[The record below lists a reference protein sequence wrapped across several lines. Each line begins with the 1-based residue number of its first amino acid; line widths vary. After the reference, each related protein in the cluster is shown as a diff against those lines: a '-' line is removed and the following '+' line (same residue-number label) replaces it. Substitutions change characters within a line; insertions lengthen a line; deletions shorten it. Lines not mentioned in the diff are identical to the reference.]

1 MSLKILLA
9 DDSMTAQ
16 NMGRKILTDAGYEV
30 VPVSNGAAA
39 IKKIAETKPQI
50 IILDIYMPGYTGLE
64 VCERIKG
71 KPETANIPVLLTVGK
86 MEPYRPEEGAKAKAD
101 GVIVKPF
108 EATELLAA
116 VKRIAEK
123 LGISVPASGGSADFE
138 KTVLLQKPPL
148 QEFKDE
154 TYVQWKSATNEEP
167 AQAPAANVPADE
179 TVAPAAPAPLYEE
192 ASEQATPFTM
202 NVMPQGTEP
211 SEQASVPEP
220 APTAI
225 SEFTGYS
232 SEIDPSLLESQ
243 SIPVPSE
250 SVPAFGLLDTLTA
263 PPQPETHAEPPTSEG
278 LDLGAMMMDSLME
291 MPPLVTAE
299 EQPSDETMPEASV
312 ELAPVAQ
319 MEPVSPEPQV
329 EFAVAAEAS
338 PEMIVM
344 PDPGLMSPEGKSIE
358 PSSFS
363 PAGNGGIADFM
374 IGSGQEPAP
383 EPSIDIVD
391 ELFASLSEDNAM
403 VPVADQLPPE
413 LLVAE
418 PQAEPEP
425 LSVPEPEAVAAPE
438 VVPPA
443 PPVEQS
449 APITER
455 EPEPAPPEPMRI
467 GLEAEPVDQPL
478 TLEELDAMLGL
489 DLPPLDE
496 PIPEGEPQAMTLDGE
511 IAAESLTPE
520 VSEVLPEP
528 LPEPTYSAPV
538 EPVVAPEPEAPVE
551 PLVEAAP
558 ELAAALPSLAVE
570 APIAAAPEP
579 VAPVLEPPLPEVAPP
594 ESVPEISPEVIPPP
608 KVERQED
615 HEFAAAMAAALDSL
629 GVESL
634 PATAVA
640 EHVDAVEVSALQP
653 ESEPDH
659 AHIAD
664 VVQRVFDRYKSQMI
678 ADIARE
684 LTQNHEK

>member
-16 NMGRKILTDAGYEV
+16 NMGRKILADAGYEV

-39 IKKIAETKPQI
+39 LKKIAETKPQI

-71 KPETANIPVLLTVGK
+71 KPETAKTPVLLTVGK
-86 MEPYRPEEGAKAKAD
+86 MEPYRPEDGAKVKAD

-123 LGISVPASGGSADFE
+123 LGISAAASGGSADFE
-138 KTVLLQKPPL
+138 KTVLLQKPPV

-154 TYVQWKSATNEEP
+154 TYVQWKSATDEEP
-167 AQAPAANVPADE
+167 AKAPVAKAPAGETAAPAAS
-179 TVAPAAPAPLYEE
+179 APLYQE

-202 NVMPQGTEP
+202 NVMPQGTES
-211 SEQASVPEP
+211 SEQASIP
-220 APTAI
+220 APAPAAI
-225 SEFTGYS
+225 PEFTGYS

-250 SVPAFGLLDTLTA
+250 PVPAFGLLDTLTA

-278 LDLGAMMMDSLME
+278 SDLSAMMMDSLME

-299 EQPSDETMPEASV
+299 EQPSDETVPEASV
-312 ELAPVAQ
+312 ELAPVAPV
-319 MEPVSPEPQV
+319 EPASSESPV
-329 EFAVAAEAS
+329 EFSVAAEAS

-344 PDPGLMSPEGKSIE
+344 PDPGLMSPEGESIE
-358 PSSFS
+358 PPSFS
-363 PAGNGGIADFM
+363 PEGNGGIADFM
-374 IGSGQEPAP
+374 MGSGQEPAP

-391 ELFASLSEDNAM
+391 ELFASLTEDNAM
-403 VPVADQLPPE
+403 VPVAEQLPPE
-413 LLVAE
+413 LLVSE
-418 PQAEPEP
+418 PQA
-425 LSVPEPEAVAAPE
+425 EPEAVAAPE
-438 VVPPA
+438 VEPPA

-449 APITER
+449 VPAAEP

-520 VSEVLPEP
+520 VSEVPPET

-538 EPVVAPEPEAPVE
+538 EPDIAPEPEAPVE
-551 PLVEAAP
+551 PLVETEPEFAAAP
-558 ELAAALPSLAVE
+558 PSFAIE
-570 APIAAAPEP
+570 ASIAAAPE
-579 VAPVLEPPLPEVAPP
+579 VAPL

-608 KVERQED
+608 KVERHED

-634 PATAVA
+634 PATAA
-640 EHVDAVEVSALQP
+640 PEHVDAVEVSAPAQLAD
-653 ESEPDH
+653 ESTSH

-664 VVQRVFDRYKSQMI
+664 VVQRVFERYKSQMI

-684 LTQNHEK
+684 LTQDHEK